1 MSEPQ
6 RLDKWLWH
14 ARFFKSRSL
23 AARQC
28 GASKVRINRAI
39 ARKPSAVVRVG
50 DVLTFPQGARIRV
63 IKVAAMA
70 SRRGPASE
78 AAQLYQDIAPPTAEG
93 GPAEEPG
100 ARRGARP
107 TKQDRRAIEQFR
119 TWASG
124 REGASGRKGASGG
137 TGASGARGVSDPAT
151 DR

>member
-63 IKVAAMA
+63 VKVAAMA

-78 AAQLYQDIAPPTAEG
+78 AARLYEDIAPPSATAG
-93 GPAEEPG
+93 DRAMEPG
-100 ARRGARP
+100 VRRGARP
-107 TKQDRRAIEQFR
+107 TKQDRRAIEQFKS
-119 TWASG
+119 WASD
-124 REGASGRKGASGG
+124 AS
-137 TGASGARGVSDPAT
+137 T